1 MIGSQQTTPMPMVTL
16 GRTGIVTSRLSVGT
30 WGFGDA
36 SALAAKV
43 PDENIAGILT
53 TAFKAGVRFIDSAEV
68 YDNEAKLGRLLQQID
83 TPPDL
88 VIATKFGHG
97 KGFSGAQFRRSV
109 EDSLGNLG
117 LEKIELMMVHDPRTA
132 DDMAI
137 VMGPGGALEEL
148 RKMQDEGIV
157 GSIGIATGTFTPL
170 RMAVD
175 SGEFDCIQFPRLFT
189 LLNLTARSTRLLADA
204 KAKNMGTLNPSPF
217 GGSILATG
225 TKPGALYAFRAALPE
240 VMEAV
245 GNMEAR
251 CAELGV
257 TLPAAAL
264 AWSLTEPLVDITI
277 VGVVNTQELSWDLD
291 ALRVT
296 LSRDDLESIAAAGT
310 IDPRLLGGPE
320 FLRSFPDDRELPPM
334 RRTI

>member
-1 MIGSQQTTPMPMVTL
+1 MPGSQQNTPMPMVTL
-16 GRTGIVTSRLSVGT
+16 GRTGIVTSRLSIGT

-36 SALAAKV
+36 SALEARV
-43 PDENIAGILT
+43 PDENIIGILT
-53 TAFKAGVRFIDSAEV
+53 TAFEAGVRFIDSAEV
-68 YDNEAKLGRLLQQID
+68 YNNEAKLGRLLREID
-83 TPPDL
+83 TPDDL

-97 KGFSGAQFRRSV
+97 KGFSGAQVRRSV
-109 EDSLGNLG
+109 EESLRHLG

-157 GSIGIATGTFTPL
+157 GSTGIATGTFAPL
-170 RMAVD
+170 RIAVD
-175 SGEFDCIQFPRLFT
+175 SGEWDCIQFPRLFT
-189 LLNLTARSTRLLADA
+189 LLNQTARSTGLLADA

-225 TKPGALYAFRAALPE
+225 ARPGALYSFREPLPE

-245 GNMEAR
+245 GKMEAR

-257 TLPAAAL
+257 AIPAAAL
-264 AWSLTEPLVDITI
+264 AYSLTEPLVDITI
-277 VGVVNTQELSWDLD
+277 VGVVSAQELSWDLD

-296 LSRDDLESIAAAGT
+296 LSRDELESIVAAGPV
-310 IDPRLLGGPE
+310 DPRLLGGPK
-320 FLRSFPDDRELPPM
+320 FLRAYPDDREPPP
-334 RRTI
+334 RRTA